1 MPRFSFTG
9 VDENGEEVNGFVD
22 EPTEQAAI
30 ASIHEAGYYPTK
42 VEVVELDKP
51 TEAVQAEPNEGT
63 AAWSQPPATPKPTF
77 AKQSLEQTKLPKSSQ
92 LPPYSTPFIAGLHIF
107 AGVCSTFAFLVLL
120 LLVFVHADSSS
131 EYAKKQQQ
139 EALMWCV
146 WTALLALLNFG
157 LAQIIEIIA
166 KGAYATR
173 QQVILMRQLV
183 RANGETPE
191 V

>member
-1 MPRFSFTG
+1 MPKFSFTG

-30 ASIHEAGYYPTK
+30 ASIREAGYYPTK
-42 VEVVELDKP
+42 VEAVELDEP

-77 AKQSLEQTKLPKSSQ
+77 AKKSLEQTKLAKIDQ
-92 LPPYSTPFIAGLHIF
+92 LPPYNTPFIAGLHIF
-107 AGVCSTFAFLVLL
+107 AGVCSTLAFLVLL
-120 LLVFVHADSSS
+120 LLVFVHTDSSS
-131 EYAKKQQQ
+131 EKQQQ

-183 RANGETPE
+183 RANNETPE

>member
-1 MPRFSFTG
+1 MPKFSFEG
-9 VDENGEEVNGFVD
+9 VDENGQEVNGSVE
-22 EPTEQAAI
+22 EPTEEAAI
-30 ASIHEAGYYPTK
+30 ASIREAGYYPTK

-63 AAWSQPPATPKPTF
+63 ATWSQPPATPKPTF
-77 AKQSLEQTKLPKSSQ
+77 AKQSLEQTKLAKIDQ
-92 LPPYSTPFIAGLHIF
+92 LPPYNTPFIAGLHIF
-107 AGVCSTFAFLVLL
+107 AGVCSAFAFLIS
-120 LLVFVHADSSS
+120 LVVVFTIKETGA
-131 EYAKKQQQ
+131 
-139 EALMWCV
+139 ALIWCV
-146 WTALLALLNFG
+146 STGVLALLNFG

-166 KGAYATR
+166 RGAYATR